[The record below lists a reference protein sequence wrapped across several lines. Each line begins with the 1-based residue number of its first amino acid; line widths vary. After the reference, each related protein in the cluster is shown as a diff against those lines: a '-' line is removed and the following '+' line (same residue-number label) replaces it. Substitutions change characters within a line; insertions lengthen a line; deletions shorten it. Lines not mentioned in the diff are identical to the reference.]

1 VASQVEVCIVSY
13 ASAAHLAECLSSVTS
28 VMGGDTPV
36 AVREHHPDA
45 LDATRTVLDSSSL
58 PTRLEH
64 DRSNPGFGAGCNALA
79 ATSTADWLLFLNADA
94 RIVSWPFE
102 AMPAPAIIGPMMVD
116 SGHPGRH
123 YGLSYR
129 VRDEIRRSWLRR
141 YDGPPAGTGFVSG
154 AALLIPRATFLE
166 VGGFDARYF
175 MYYEDIDLCLRANQ
189 RGVPTF
195 VEPAWTVRHQGGH
208 STSQDSGLALQRSL
222 SSALHF
228 HRAHGHPVVAFRMY
242 VVVDSLVRAAFHLIR
257 GRHDKAGAYVRL
269 LSVVARRPESQLISR

>member
-1 VASQVEVCIVSY
+1 VEVCIVSY
-13 ASAAHLAECLSSVTS
+13 ASASHLADCLSSVTS

-36 AVREHHPDA
+36 AVREHHADGIDA
-45 LDATRTVLDSSSL
+45 AQAVLDLSSL

-64 DRSNPGFGAGCNALA
+64 DPSNPGFGAGCNALA

-94 RIVSWPFE
+94 RIVSWPFD
-102 AMPAPAIIGPMMVD
+102 ALPAPAVIGPMMVD

-123 YGLSYR
+123 YGRTYR

-141 YDGPPAGTGFVSG
+141 YDAPPAGTGFVSG

-166 VGGFDARYF
+166 LGGFDARYF

-189 RGVPTF
+189 RGVPTV
-195 VEPAWTVRHQGGH
+195 VEPRWTVRHEGGH
-208 STSQDSGLALQRSL
+208 TTSNNPGLALQRSL
-222 SSALHF
+222 DSALHF

-242 VVVDSLVRAAFHLIR
+242 VIVDSLARAALHLVR
-257 GRHDKAGAYVRL
+257 GRTERATAYLRL
-269 LSVVARRPESQLISR
+269 LAGVARRPESHLVSR